1 MLKLNEPTRAK
12 VCKTED
18 FPQRK
23 QWLIKMDRVAP
34 VAVNES
40 LWYKLPFTNHLF
52 TTVEPWTSLK
62 RTLLLLTPCAKM
74 PLWKVIRYPPSGS
87 HDKSLCMNIPY
98 SYGLPQDPQREGA
111 HVQRNSISHK
121 PEPQG
126 SMKPQTSTCPILLPG
141 SKCDLGYLAELWQL
155 LPRNNIWLL

>member
-1 MLKLNEPTRAK
+1 MLILNEPTRAK

-62 RTLLLLTPCAKM
+62 STLLLLTPRAKM
-74 PLWKVIRYPPSGS
+74 SLWKVIRYAPSGS
-87 HDKSLCMNIPY
+87 HDKSLCMNICCY
-98 SYGLPQDPQREGA
+98 SLPKTLSGRLHMCSLTVYHTEQSHSSGRVATGINEAPNFNVHDPPARQ
-111 HVQRNSISHK
+111 
-121 PEPQG
+121 
-126 SMKPQTSTCPILLPG
+126 
-141 SKCDLGYLAELWQL
+141 
-155 LPRNNIWLL
+155 